1 MSKYLVSLIWYMVVV
16 KATAGVH
23 PKSKICKIENMIYLI
38 VAIIFIA
45 GLYSVMIVGITGGP
59 NNGEHP
65 LLITLIHLT
74 IFYFTAGS
82 WPEHL
87 FNLYFWILIFCLA
100 ASIVGFG
107 NSECAMR
114 KGRFLLAR
122 VILSIGNA
130 GFIFIYLSVHKVI

>member
-1 MSKYLVSLIWYMVVV
+1 MVVL
-16 KATAGVH
+16 KATAGVRH
-23 PKSKICKIENMIYLI
+23 KSRICKTENMIYLI
-38 VAIIFIA
+38 VAFIFIA
-45 GLYSVMIVGITGGP
+45 GLYTVMIVGITGGP

-65 LLITLIHLT
+65 LLIILIHLA

-87 FNLYFWILIFCLA
+87 FNLYFRVLFFCLA

-107 NSECAMR
+107 NSEYAMR